1 MFDGED
7 MLREAR
13 EGAWRG
19 GGGREGGSESRRKKS
34 VIQPF
39 EVPEL
44 GEGMWQGYCVRKT
57 SLVGCGQD
65 SNGTVRRLERKFCS
79 V

>member
-1 MFDGED
+1 M
-7 MLREAR
+7 A
-13 EGAWRG
+13 
-19 GGGREGGSESRRKKS
+19 GGGREGGSEGRRKKS
-34 VIQPF
+34 VIQPC
-39 EVPEL
+39 EL

-57 SLVGCGQD
+57 SLVGCEQD